1 MNLSL
6 IMSRLCGDHPVELED
21 SIEPHPQLAAVLV
34 TLFHKSGQPH
44 VLLIKRSG
52 NLRSHAGEISF
63 PGGVYE
69 NGDDNLLN
77 TALRET
83 HEEVGLGLQPED
95 VVGRLPTVYTLTE
108 FKVSPFLTF
117 QVSLP
122 RLKANR
128 GEVEEI
134 IEAPLAPLFST
145 LQPDVGFK
153 PEQDMWE
160 FWYRENRVWGATARI
175 LRYVSNF
182 I

>member
-1 MNLSL
+1 
-6 IMSRLCGDHPVELED
+6 MSRLVSEHPVE
-21 SIEPHPQLAAVLV
+21 IENSVTPHPQLAAVLV
-34 TLFHKSGQPH
+34 TLFHKSGKPH
-44 VLLIKRSG
+44 VLLIRRSG

-69 NGDDNLLN
+69 NADESLLN

-83 HEEVGLGLQPED
+83 HEEVGLELQEEN
-95 VVGRLPTVYTLTE
+95 VVGRLPTVFTLTE
-108 FKVSPFLTF
+108 FNVSPFLTF

-122 RLKANR
+122 RLKPNP
-128 GEVEEI
+128 GEVDEI

-145 LQPDVGFK
+145 MQRDVGFR

-160 FWYRENRVWGATARI
+160 CWFREHRIWGATARI
-175 LRYVSNF
+175 LRHISGY